1 MRREKA
7 QQTPLVLDRWLG
19 LFFGDV
25 AEGLKAPDLKSADG
39 PNPSV
44 GSNPTVS
51 ANKSPSGSLNFHR
64 GNLTTQ
70 PKATRSDKRNIRL
83 RCDCK
88 SLARKFGKN
97 KQGKQ
102 RFYCNTCRR
111 AFIERQETLRDDLRL
126 PLDKA
131 LQCLH
136 MLLEGCSLRSVSRL
150 TGVHKQTIM
159 DMLVIAGD
167 RCEKL
172 MQDRIKGVAGK
183 DVEADEIW
191 GFCKMKNRAKL
202 FKQIDDPKVGDAY
215 TFVGI
220 ERNTKLILAWHL
232 GQRDMTNTEAFTE
245 KLHEATSGHFQLTTD
260 GWKPYEN
267 AVSYSLGTRVDYAQ
281 LIKVY
286 AMNREGEQKYS
297 PPEVIETVTKIQIGD
312 PDPSRICTS
321 IVERSNLSIRTS
333 VRRLTRLT
341 NAFSKKW
348 EHLRAML
355 ALYFAYYN
363 FCRIHSSI
371 RCTPA
376 MESGLTQHVWELRDL
391 VCAGY

>member
-1 MRREKA
+1 
-7 QQTPLVLDRWLG
+7 
-19 LFFGDV
+19 
-25 AEGLKAPDLKSADG
+25 
-39 PNPSV
+39 
-44 GSNPTVS
+44 
-51 ANKSPSGSLNFHR
+51 
-64 GNLTTQ
+64 
-70 PKATRSDKRNIRL
+70 
-83 RCDCK
+83 
-88 SLARKFGKN
+88 
-97 KQGKQ
+97 
-102 RFYCNTCRR
+102 
-111 AFIERQETLRDDLRL
+111 
-126 PLDKA
+126 
-131 LQCLH
+131 
-136 MLLEGCSLRSVSRL
+136 
-150 TGVHKQTIM
+150 M
-159 DMLVIAGD
+159 DMLVIAGE

-172 MQDRIKGVAGK
+172 MRDRIKGVAVK

-202 FKQIDDPKVGDAY
+202 FKKLDDPHVGDAY

-232 GQRDMTNTEAFTE
+232 GERGMVDTEAFTE

-260 GWKPYEN
+260 GFRPYEN

-286 AMNREGEQKYS
+286 GTDPEGERKYS
-297 PPEVIETVTKIQIGD
+297 PPEVIDTLTKIQIGD

-376 MESGLTQHVWELRDL
+376 MESGITQHVWELRDL
-391 VCAGY
+391 VCSGY